1 MEKYYSM
8 PIIPA
13 MTTREAVVCEYVGKI
28 YDTMNEITR
37 IQSKNQRVG
46 IMNDIYYKLYMT
58 LGSENWSDV
67 LAKLTHVGKL
77 MQKLKDD
84 ELLEKNALTIVAKT
98 KKRHLIFNWL
108 NKRKIEEEDMILA
121 KIQSMID
128 TKDVLIQTVEFIKE
142 NSVQQ

>member
-1 MEKYYSM
+1 
-8 PIIPA
+8 
-13 MTTREAVVCEYVGKI
+13 MTTRESVVCEYVGKI

-37 IQSKNQRVG
+37 IQSKDQRKG
-46 IMNDIYYKLYMT
+46 IMNDIYYKLYMI

-77 MQKLKDD
+77 MQKFKDD
-84 ELLEKNALTIVAKT
+84 ELLEKNTLTIVAKT

-128 TKDVLIQTVEFIKE
+128 TKEVLIQTVEFIKE
-142 NSVQQ
+142 NSAQQ

>member
-1 MEKYYSM
+1 MKEYYNM
-8 PIIPA
+8 PIIPV
-13 MTTREAVVCEYVGKI
+13 MTTRESVVCEYVGKI

-37 IQSKNQRVG
+37 IQSKDQRKG
-46 IMNDIYYKLYMT
+46 IMNDIYYKLYMI

-67 LAKLTHVGKL
+67 LAKLTQVGKL
-77 MQKLKDD
+77 MQKFKDD